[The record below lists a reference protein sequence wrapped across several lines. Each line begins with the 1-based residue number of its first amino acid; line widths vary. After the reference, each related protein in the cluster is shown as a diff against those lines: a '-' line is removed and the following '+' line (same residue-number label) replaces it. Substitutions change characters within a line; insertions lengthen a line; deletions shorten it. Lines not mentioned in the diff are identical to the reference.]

1 MRAPLSPEAAKL
13 LSDPKTAR
21 ELFEAIDLA
30 RRSDDRTHNLKV
42 DHQKITIKIVGS
54 RSVSET

>member
-30 RRSDDRTHNLKV
+30 RRSDDRTHDLKI
-42 DHQKITIKIVGS
+42 DHQKITVKIVGFH
-54 RSVSET
+54 SVNET